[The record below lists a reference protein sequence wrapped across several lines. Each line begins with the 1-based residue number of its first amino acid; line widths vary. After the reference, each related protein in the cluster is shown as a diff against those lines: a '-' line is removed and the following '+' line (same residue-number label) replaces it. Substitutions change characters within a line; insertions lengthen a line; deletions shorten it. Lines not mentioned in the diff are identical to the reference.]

1 MSAKQFGTIG
11 IVGICGFVLAYV
23 ALHFLNPDSSVIDA
37 PLSDYALGDYGWL
50 NGAANLSAA
59 VGLIAIALG
68 LRLTLAPGKR
78 VTASWV
84 LIFMTGAGFIVS
96 GLFATDGLEA
106 TEATAEGIIHIIA
119 SMVSMLSSIVAV
131 WMLRGVFSRDSGYRY
146 LSRTQHWFA
155 VLITIAFVGSMALG
169 EVAGGLA
176 QRVFAVVIVAWWFV
190 LAGSVRRSDMS
201 RPGSEQIAHA

>member
-1 MSAKQFGTIG
+1 MSAKYYGTIG

-23 ALHFLNPDSSVIDA
+23 ALHLLNPDSSVIDA

-50 NGAANLSAA
+50 NGAANFSAA
-59 VGLIAIALG
+59 IGLIAIALG

-84 LIFMTGAGFIVS
+84 LIFTSGVGFFVS
-96 GLFATDGLEA
+96 GLFATDGVEA
-106 TEATAEGIIHIIA
+106 TEMTGEGIVHILA
-119 SMVSMLSSIVAV
+119 FLVTALSSIVAV
-131 WMLRGVFSRDSGYRY
+131 WMLRGVFSRDSDYGY

-155 VLITIAFVGSMALG
+155 VLITISFVGAMALG

-176 QRVFAVVIVAWWFV
+176 QRVFAVVMVAWWFV
-190 LAGSVRRSDMS
+190 LAGSVRRSEM
-201 RPGSEQIAHA
+201 PQPVSEQTTRP